1 MEYLISVMNTYIGD
15 ESISKWLFLGLAFM
29 SAVAFTISISILI
42 NNSTTPIKRRLN
54 TISSINKPQFT
65 GNIQTEQ
72 KNTLESIDKYVTPK
86 SKAEQLNTKQLLMHA
101 GYEKS
106 SALTS
111 FYAIKIILSLLALVV
126 SVIVT
131 KLLPELTTH
140 KVVFYVLL
148 SVTVAS
154 YLPNMILRN
163 LAEKRTKELRNA
175 FPDALDLLV
184 VSTEAGLGFQ
194 AALNRVAKEIDSVS
208 PALGQEL
215 QIVCQKARVGISIP
229 VALNQFIERTGL
241 TELQGLISI
250 ITQSVKLGSSMGDT
264 LRDYADEFRDRRMQ
278 RAEEEAAKIGTK
290 MIFPLVTCIWPGF
303 FTVAVGPAIVKVLD
317 MFAGR

>member
-1 MEYLISVMNTYIGD
+1 MEYIVSLLNTYIGD
-15 ESISKWLFLGLAFM
+15 EDISKWIFLSLAFM
-29 SAVAFTISISILI
+29 SAVAFTISIGILI
-42 NNSTTPIKRRLN
+42 NNTSTPLKRRLN
-54 TISSINKPQFT
+54 TISGINKSQFGT
-65 GNIQTEQ
+65 NT
-72 KNTLESIDKYVTPK
+72 KTNSNNTLESIEKYVTPK

-101 GYEKS
+101 GFEKK

-111 FYAIKIILSLLALVV
+111 FYAIKVILSLVALIA

-131 KLLPELTTH
+131 KFLPELSTQ

-148 SVTVAS
+148 SIGFAS
-154 YLPNMILRN
+154 FVPNIILRN
-163 LAEKRTKELRNA
+163 LAEKRTKALRNA

-194 AALNRVAKEIDSVS
+194 AALNRVSKEIDSVS
-208 PALGQEL
+208 PALSQEL

-229 VALNQFIERTGL
+229 VALNQFVERTGL

-278 RAEEEAAKIGTK
+278 KAEEEAAKIGTK

-303 FTVAVGPAIVKVLD
+303 FAVAVGPAIVKVLD

>member
-1 MEYLISVMNTYIGD
+1 MEYIVSLLNTYIGD
-15 ESISKWLFLGLAFM
+15 EDISKWIFLSLAFM
-29 SAVAFTISISILI
+29 SAVAFTISIGILI
-42 NNSTTPIKRRLN
+42 NNTSTPLKRRLN
-54 TISSINKPQFT
+54 TISSINKSQFGT
-65 GNIQTEQ
+65 NT
-72 KNTLESIDKYVTPK
+72 KPSTNNTLESIEKYVTPK

-101 GYEKS
+101 GFEKQ

-111 FYAIKIILSLLALVV
+111 FYAIKVILSIVALIA
-126 SVIVT
+126 SVIIT
-131 KLLPELTTH
+131 KFLPELSTQ

-148 SVTVAS
+148 SIGMAS
-154 YLPNMILRN
+154 FLPNMVLRN
-163 LAEKRTKELRNA
+163 LAEKRTKALRNA

-194 AALNRVAKEIDSVS
+194 AALNRVSKEIDSVS
-208 PALGQEL
+208 PALSQEL

-229 VALNQFIERTGL
+229 VALNQFVERTGL

-278 RAEEEAAKIGTK
+278 KAEEEAAKIGTK

-303 FTVAVGPAIVKVLD
+303 FAVAVGPAVVKVLD